1 MLKYQEKYLVM
12 CTLQQRKRNS
22 LHSHLSLFPHRFVS
36 VYFLYSL
43 SLSLSLSLYIY
54 IYIPKHHSLL
64 KLNINIYIH
73 FCGNS
78 QLSADLIFCPQ
89 KKKKKRYVCL
99 FMFNNLNCL
108 FSLYIYFT
116 LSRQSSH
123 NMTSLIYYYY
133 Y

>member
-1 MLKYQEKYLVM
+1 MLKYQEKYIVI
-12 CTLQQRKRNS
+12 CTLRQRKRNS
-22 LHSHLSLFPHRFVS
+22 LHSHLCLCFHTGSFLFTF
-36 VYFLYSL
+36 YTL
-43 SLSLSLSLYIY
+43 SLSLSLFIY

-78 QLSADLIFCPQ
+78 QLSADLIFCP
-89 KKKKKRYVCL
+89 KKKKRYVCL

>member
-36 VYFLYSL
+36 FYFLYSL

-78 QLSADLIFCPQ
+78 QLSADLIFCP
-89 KKKKKRYVCL
+89 KKKKRYVCL